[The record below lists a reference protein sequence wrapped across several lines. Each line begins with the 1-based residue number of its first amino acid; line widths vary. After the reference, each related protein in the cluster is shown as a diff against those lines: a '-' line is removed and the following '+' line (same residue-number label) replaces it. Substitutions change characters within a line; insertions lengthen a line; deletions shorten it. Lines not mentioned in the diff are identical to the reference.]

1 MKLAKRCEKVLI
13 MSMVAAMIA
22 PSTFAA
28 TKNEMVFVTANS
40 QGETQKIIVSN
51 HLEVNNETEVKD
63 ISELENII
71 NLKGD
76 EVPTKDGNNLTW
88 RTNGKDIYYQGETTK
103 ALPVETEVTYV
114 LDGKEM
120 APEELSGKSGHLKI
134 TVKQTNTVK
143 AKKIIEGKER
153 ELYAPFYSLGMI
165 MLDAD
170 VMQNIEITN
179 GKLLSDGS
187 RKAVVGVILP
197 GMSEN
202 LGNKGIDLVSDT
214 IEIEG
219 DVEEF
224 YLAPIYI
231 STSANLPELS
241 DIKGLEEFDN
251 MTENLNK
258 LVSSGNQLVKG
269 STTLFSSMSLFNT
282 KIKEFQSGMNNF
294 INGAGQL
301 TSGISS
307 LQGGAIKLN
316 TGANSLYENSV
327 AYANKGK
334 ELVAGV
340 DKQTAAINS
349 LNDALAQVLSTLSDD
364 LPQKAALTQISGGM
378 SQLKESSMTL
388 GTSLSSYVNKANDL
402 AAGAKAL
409 DDGSESLV
417 EGLNSAVE
425 GTKTLEQG
433 SGKLTSGM
441 NSLVDATS
449 QLEEGAKTLATGM
462 NEFNKEG
469 ILKLKEGVSDKL
481 NSLSEFLEI
490 KDALV
495 EIAKDYTTFTGNNE
509 ANDSKVEFVVKIEGV
524 DRMVV
529 EDKTTNIAANETK
542 ISVEKK
548 GFLESIKEWV
558 KESLA

>member
-22 PSTFAA
+22 TSTFAA

-63 ISELENII
+63 ISELKNII

-88 RTNGKDIYYQGETTK
+88 QTNGKDIYYQGETTK
-103 ALPVETEVTYV
+103 ALPVETAVTYV

-120 APEELSGKSGHLKI
+120 TPEELSGKSGHLKI

-187 RKAVVGVILP
+187 RKAVVGAMLP

-202 LGNKGIDLVSDT
+202 LGDKGIDLVSDT

-258 LVSSGNQLVKG
+258 LVRSGNQLVKG
-269 STTLFSSMSLFNT
+269 STTL
-282 KIKEFQSGMNNF
+282 
-294 INGAGQL
+294 
-301 TSGISS
+301 
-307 LQGGAIKLN
+307 
-316 TGANSLYENSV
+316 
-327 AYANKGK
+327 
-334 ELVAGV
+334 
-340 DKQTAAINS
+340 
-349 LNDALAQVLSTLSDD
+349 
-364 LPQKAALTQISGGM
+364 
-378 SQLKESSMTL
+378 
-388 GTSLSSYVNKANDL
+388 
-402 AAGAKAL
+402 
-409 DDGSESLV
+409 
-417 EGLNSAVE
+417 
-425 GTKTLEQG
+425 
-433 SGKLTSGM
+433 
-441 NSLVDATS
+441 
-449 QLEEGAKTLATGM
+449 
-462 NEFNKEG
+462 
-469 ILKLKEGVSDKL
+469 
-481 NSLSEFLEI
+481 
-490 KDALV
+490 
-495 EIAKDYTTFTGNNE
+495 
-509 ANDSKVEFVVKIEGV
+509 
-524 DRMVV
+524 R
-529 EDKTTNIAANETK
+529 
-542 ISVEKK
+542 
-548 GFLESIKEWV
+548 
-558 KESLA
+558 